1 MAGRTIT
8 SMCTVEEESPAPL
21 FVGREDGSIELYGST
36 DAACFGRP
44 SLTLYGHTKAITAMF
59 APSLDEVFS
68 CSMDGTLRHW
78 STEKE
83 PEEMKHCLK
92 VSKVGTPL
100 RCLMM
105 HEGVL
110 YTGGDDGCLY
120 AIEGSRRSS
129 WPGHKDVLSCITVVA
144 EDSQYII
151 TGSYD
156 NQIRVWDTKSAK
168 TIRLLVGHQNHIKC
182 LRVIGAGELLLSF
195 GRDLTMKIWRLPEFG
210 DEEEEDVAPP
220 SPDTIRHA
228 TVSFR
233 EPTDATSMS
242 DRPVVAATDGGEESG
257 EVPVKASTNTEVP
270 LGSADES
277 VNKHYHAA
285 VQGAAAV
292 KSAIKTRPQLPIR
305 QLRCVGT
312 IEIPE
317 APHVVAATS
326 NEASYCHIG
335 TSDGYVLGVN
345 VRALSRS
352 VLNFLAH
359 NAAEVRA
366 DTRGT
371 RLTLR
376 VSIRAIKKRCR
387 NAIQKKQLELL
398 RAAKRARAKKRAEER
413 KERAAARAAER
424 EARAAKRAE
433 EKDDDDEEE
442 EEEEEEEQDIEE
454 EEEEENDGDEEQ
466 EEEEEDPLALLDD
479 AQREEFEAFRKQ
491 QEKERDEEIE
501 SLRKAAEERN
511 KVVGKIGSVTYDTT
525 RDRFFF
531 LSFTSYKKI
540 GSDAVLGLVALPGGK
555 CCAAQSDR
563 IKSADT
569 TPGITYL

>member
-8 SMCTVEEESPAPL
+8 SMCTVEDESPAPL
-21 FVGREDGSIELYGST
+21 FVGREDGSIELYGSA
-36 DAACFGRP
+36 DAACFGKP
-44 SLTLYGHTKAITAMF
+44 SLILYGHTKAVTAMF
-59 APSLDEVFS
+59 APSTDEVFS

-83 PEEMKHCLK
+83 LEELKHCLN
-92 VSKVGTPL
+92 VSRVGTPL

-105 HEGVL
+105 HEGAL
-110 YTGGDDGCLY
+110 YTGGNDGCLY

-144 EDSQYII
+144 EDSQYVI

-156 NQIRVWDTKSAK
+156 NQIRVWDTRLAK
-168 TIRLLVGHQNHIKC
+168 TIRLLVGHQNHVKC

-195 GRDLTMKIWRLPEFG
+195 GRDLTIKIWRLPEFG
-210 DEEEEDVAPP
+210 DEDEEDVAPS
-220 SPDTIRHA
+220 SPDNTRQA

-233 EPTDATSMS
+233 EPTDTTPLPDHPAST
-242 DRPVVAATDGGEESG
+242 ATDGGEESG
-257 EVPVKASTNTEVP
+257 EVPVKESSSPEVNP
-270 LGSADES
+270 GSADES
-277 VNKHYHAA
+277 VNKHYRAA

-292 KSAIKTRPQLPIR
+292 KSAIKTRPQPPMR

-335 TSDGYVLGVN
+335 TSDGYVVGVN
-345 VRALSRS
+345 VRALSQS
-352 VLNFLAH
+352 VLQFLSR

-376 VSIRAIKKRCR
+376 LSIRSIKKRCR

-398 RAAKRARAKKRAEER
+398 RAAKHARAKKKAEER
-413 KERAAARAAER
+413 KERVAARAAER

-433 EKDDDDEEE
+433 EEDDDDEEE
-442 EEEEEEEQDIEE
+442 EDEEQDMEE
-454 EEEEENDGDEEQ
+454 EEEEESDGDEEQ
-466 EEEEEDPLALLDD
+466 EEEEDPLALLDD
-479 AQREEFEAFRKQ
+479 AQREELAVFRKQ

-511 KVVGKIGSVTYDTT
+511 KVVGKIGSATYDTT

-540 GSDAVLGLVALPGGK
+540 GSDAVLGLVALPGGT